1 MKVEVTLPC
10 QCQGGLENSSCSLK
24 IRHWAITQRQMK
36 TYRQTRHDYSTQD
49 YPSYAPAFLPPKNA
63 SSPDPGSPRPSLV
76 KSEAPSTSSKLLAAQ
91 NHASRK
97 RVAGKTC
104 LIATAIIILLIGMTC
119 VLLSYLCLAYKC
131 NVSNLSLISTAPLGK
146 VLTISQVTSHLAP
159 VSVPIVMGLSSSLVG
174 AKWLKSSADSSSSL
188 NRPSPMQ

>member
-1 MKVEVTLPC
+1 MT
-10 QCQGGLENSSCSLK
+10 
-24 IRHWAITQRQMK
+24 
-36 TYRQTRHDYSTQD
+36 TYNPTGYNYSPQQ
-49 YPSYAPAFLPPKNA
+49 YPSYAPVLLPPQSV
-63 SSPDPGSPRPSLV
+63 SSPDPGSPGPSFM

-91 NHASRK
+91 DRASRK

-119 VLLSYLCLAYKC
+119 VLLSYLCIAYKC
-131 NVSNLSLISTAPLGK
+131 SVSNLSLISTAPLGK

-159 VSVPIVMGLSSSLVG
+159 VSVPIVMGLSSSLLG
-174 AKWLKSSADSSSSL
+174 AKWLKSSTDSSSSL